1 MMRPIIMRTTIDL
14 DPQLHDR
21 VRRRAQREGLSLGR
35 MLGKL
40 VEQGMQQGSDTAD
53 EPPALQRS
61 GRFIALMP
69 ATQGAKVAS
78 AAVQHVIDEEGI
90 L

>member
-1 MMRPIIMRTTIDL
+1 MQPIVMRTTIDL
-14 DPQLHDR
+14 DPQLHAL

-40 VEQGMQQGSDTAD
+40 VEQGMQQGADTAD
-53 EPPALQRS
+53 EPVLQRS

-78 AAVQHVIDEEGI
+78 ATVQQVIDEEG
-90 L
+90 LL

>member
-1 MMRPIIMRTTIDL
+1 MRTTIDL
-14 DPQLHDR
+14 EPQLHAR

-40 VEQGMQQGSDTAD
+40 VEQSMQSAPSGGEA
-53 EPPALQRS
+53 PAMQRS
-61 GRFIALMP
+61 GRFAVLVP
-69 ATQGAKVAS
+69 TVQDAKVAS
-78 AAVQHVIDEEGI
+78 AVVQQAIDDEGV